1 MLRGIFAL
9 FFRSL
14 RGDARSVWVHLAWL
28 FLLLVIYIALW
39 FAQVLAD
46 YLGAPGRNFFRYV
59 IYLNAIF
66 VTLLGV
72 SYFSSAI
79 SEEKEEDTLG
89 LMTMAGISPL
99 GILLGKST
107 TRLFQVFLLLALQ
120 YPFTLLAITLGG
132 LKPDQISAAYLALLA
147 YTILLA
153 NVGLFCSVV
162 SRRNRD
168 AASLTV
174 LLLIGYIFTP
184 LFALIGL
191 SFFFQFQTGAEW
203 QFAAPWLKPIL
214 AWVSKTSV
222 FTQLSEVTETGYQL
236 SFTPQLLTNFLG
248 GIGFFLLSWWLFPLV
263 SHEPATEATTR
274 AMVPLKTSSRRWF
287 GAGRAWSHSLA
298 WKDFHFVAG
307 GWYGIVIRIG
317 LYAGLYVLTILV
329 SYPWWSSRFTELN
342 WKDVTYGYQIFLP
355 PLFAV
360 DCALCASRL
369 FQEEIRHQTL
379 GALLMLPQSV
389 AKICYSKI
397 IGCVVG
403 LVPGMIALFIA
414 FCVLSRDVGI
424 ITTNNHNIA
433 LTCWYVANLFLLIH
447 LSLLFS
453 LYLRWGAFAM
463 SIAVTF
469 GSMFVSVSCTAW
481 IFRWGGSMHPGEVL
495 GFLIYPIIFACIGCH
510 VALMLRIPALGEK

>member
-1 MLRGIFAL
+1 MEFGRKQGSCCGEFSHYFFA
-9 FFRSL
+9 RC
-14 RGDARSVWVHLAWL
+14 VVT
-28 FLLLVIYIALW
+28 
-39 FAQVLAD
+39 
-46 YLGAPGRNFFRYV
+46 PGRSGCIWLGYFCCYV
-59 IYLNAIF
+59 IFLNAIF

-153 NVGLFCSVV
+153 NMGLFCSVV

-184 LFALIGL
+184 LFALIGVSFL
-191 SFFFQFQTGAEW
+191 SFQGGADW
-203 QFAAPWLKPIL
+203 LSVAPLLKPIL

-222 FTQLSEVTETGYQL
+222 FTQLYEVTETGYQL

-248 GIGFFLLSWWLFPLV
+248 GIVFFLLSWLLFPLV
-263 SHEPATEATTR
+263 SHEPATEASTR
-274 AMVPLKTSSRRWF
+274 ALIPVKTSSRRWF

-317 LYAGLYVLTILV
+317 LYTGLYVLTILV
-329 SYPWWSSRFTELN
+329 SYPWWNRGYQKLN
-342 WKDVTYGYQIFLP
+342 WQDVTYGYQIFLP

-389 AKICYSKI
+389 AKLFYSKL
-397 IGCVVG
+397 IGCLLG
-403 LVPGMIALFIA
+403 LVPGMIALLIA
-414 FCVLSRDVGI
+414 YCVLSNDSPIFIVNR
-424 ITTNNHNIA
+424 HNFWFA
-433 LTCWYVANLFLLIH
+433 CWYVANLFLLIH

-469 GSMFVSVSCTAW
+469 GSMFVSVVCAETW
-481 IFRWGGSMHPGEVL
+481 MIRRGSGMNPGEVL
-495 GFLIYPIIFACIGCH
+495 GLLTYPIIFACIGCH
-510 VALMLRIPALGEK
+510 VALLLRIPALGEK

>member
-1 MLRGIFAL
+1 VIF
-9 FFRSL
+9 
-14 RGDARSVWVHLAWL
+14 
-28 FLLLVIYIALW
+28 
-39 FAQVLAD
+39 
-46 YLGAPGRNFFRYV
+46 
-59 IYLNAIF
+59 LNAIF

-153 NVGLFCSVV
+153 NMGLFCSVV

-184 LFALIGL
+184 LFALIGVSFL
-191 SFFFQFQTGAEW
+191 SFQGGADW
-203 QFAAPWLKPIL
+203 LSVAPLLKPIL

-222 FTQLSEVTETGYQL
+222 FTQLYEVTETGYQL

-248 GIGFFLLSWWLFPLV
+248 GIVFFLLSWLLFPLV
-263 SHEPATEATTR
+263 SHEPATEASTR
-274 AMVPLKTSSRRWF
+274 ALIPVKTSSRRWF

-317 LYAGLYVLTILV
+317 LYTGLYVLTILV
-329 SYPWWSSRFTELN
+329 SYPWWNRGYQKLN
-342 WKDVTYGYQIFLP
+342 WQDVTYGYQIFLP

-389 AKICYSKI
+389 AKLFYSKL
-397 IGCVVG
+397 IGCLLG
-403 LVPGMIALFIA
+403 LVPGMIALLIA
-414 FCVLSRDVGI
+414 YCVLSNDSPIFIVNR
-424 ITTNNHNIA
+424 HNFWFA
-433 LTCWYVANLFLLIH
+433 CWYVANLFLLIH

-469 GSMFVSVSCTAW
+469 GSMFVSVVCAETW
-481 IFRWGGSMHPGEVL
+481 MIRRGSGMNPGEVL
-495 GFLIYPIIFACIGCH
+495 GLLTYPIIFACIGCH
-510 VALMLRIPALGEK
+510 VALLLRIPALGEK